1 MPLEHARKGKVDLMT
16 TIHEYTL
23 GERLLTLDNVCVHY
37 DRPILDGVT
46 GHIDNIRR
54 AGLQQGQV
62 VCLLGPSGIGKSQ
75 LFRCIAGLQ
84 RPTSGSVRLNGSQR
98 EVQAGEVGVV
108 AKDYPLFNHRT
119 VWGNLMLAAL
129 RHGRSVAAARE
140 ACLALLEKFR
150 LADHAGAH
158 PMMLSGGQ
166 RQRVAIAQQLL
177 CSSHFLLMDEPFS
190 GLDPLVKTAVCE
202 TLIDVSTSHELNT
215 IIVVTHDIECAIRI
229 ADTLWLLGRRRDA
242 AGQPVGGASIQQVFD
257 LASMGLAWDSD
268 IESRPEFLDLA
279 AALKTRFATL

>member
-1 MPLEHARKGKVDLMT
+1 MT
-16 TIHEYTL
+16 TTHEYTL

-54 AGLQQGQV
+54 EGLKQGQV

-98 EVQAGEVGVV
+98 EVQAGDVGVV
-108 AKDYPLFNHRT
+108 AQNYPLFNHRT

-129 RHGRSVAAARE
+129 RHGRSVDAARD
-140 ACLALLEKFR
+140 ACLALLDKFR
-150 LADHAGAH
+150 LADHARTH
-158 PMMLSGGQ
+158 PMRLSGGQ

-215 IIVVTHDIECAIRI
+215 IIVVTHDIESAIRI
-229 ADTLWLLGRRRDA
+229 ADTLWLLGRNRDA
-242 AGQPVGGASIQQVFD
+242 SGQPVGGASIQQTYD
-257 LASMGLAWDSD
+257 LASTGLAWDPD
-268 IESRPEFLDLA
+268 IESRPAFLDLA
-279 AALKTRFATL
+279 AELKARFATL

>member
-1 MPLEHARKGKVDLMT
+1 MT

-46 GHIDNIRR
+46 GHVDNIRR
-54 AGLQQGQV
+54 EGLQQGQV

-84 RPTSGSVRLNGSQR
+84 RPTSGSVRLNGSQH
-98 EVQAGEVGVV
+98 EVRPGEVGVV
-108 AKDYPLFNHRT
+108 AQNYPLFNHRT
-119 VWGNLMLAAL
+119 VWSNLMLAA
-129 RHGRSVAAARE
+129 RRYGRSVNAARE
-140 ACLALLEKFR
+140 ACVALLEKFR
-150 LADHAGAH
+150 LADHARAH

-190 GLDPLVKTAVCE
+190 GLDPLVKTTVCE

-215 IIVVTHDIECAIRI
+215 IIVVTHDIECALRI
-229 ADTLWLLGRRRDA
+229 ADTLWLLGR
-242 AGQPVGGASIQQVFD
+242 QPSADGRPAGGASIREVHD
-257 LASMGLAWDSD
+257 LAGMGLAWDRD
-268 IESRPEFLDLA
+268 IESRPEFLELA
-279 AALKTRFATL
+279 AELKARFATL